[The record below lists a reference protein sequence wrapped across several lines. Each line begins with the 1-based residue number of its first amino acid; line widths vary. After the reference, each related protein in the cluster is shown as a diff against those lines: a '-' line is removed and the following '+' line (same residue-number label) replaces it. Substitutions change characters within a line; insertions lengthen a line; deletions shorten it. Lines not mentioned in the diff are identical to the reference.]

1 MGAALAQHQ
10 ARVARLAARA
20 TRAAE
25 AAAEA
30 LRRHAETVQRQQ
42 RSEAQNR
49 VRAIERDVAHRH
61 AREQE
66 ALAQL
71 LAPLA
76 SQPASAAWDAAAWR
90 RQPQPGRPPALVR
103 IGAARLPGAAGAEL
117 PLLTPGIGAG
127 HLIVRAPAARRA
139 QALGLVQAVAL
150 RVLAS
155 LPPGHVRFRI
165 HDPTG
170 IGASL
175 GAFGGFPAAHVRH
188 GLPTTDGVELRGVL
202 EELVD
207 RSNEISMQH
216 LRGTYGSL
224 ADFLDVAGHGHV
236 PYELLMLLDYPTA
249 VDRDAAEL
257 LGRLAATAASRGT
270 MLIVQE
276 SEQARGGVRAE
287 LPQATV
293 VHCDD
298 TGVWHSSLLPSATF
312 VPDAPPPTALVDEV
326 ARRPLPE
333 APPVTFDEVV
343 GSEPAWAA
351 SSGEGLA
358 VTIGRSGLDLVE
370 LRFDDDTPHGL
381 VAGDPGSGKSNLLRA
396 AVYGLAHRYA
406 PTELHL
412 YLLDFKEGVEFREFA
427 SSTSDPTFLPHAR
440 VVSTN
445 SSRAF
450 GVAVLEHLA
459 ELTRVRYTQLPDDA
473 KKLSAL
479 RAHHPDRVLPRVL
492 LVIDEFHVLFDRG
505 DQLADR
511 AATALTALAK
521 QGRAAGVHFLLATQ
535 AIGSVGAGNPTVTR
549 LGGVFDAA
557 RLRVALRLSE
567 AESHTILRMGN
578 RAAAELHERGV
589 AIVNRLQGDE
599 RGNVRTRLALVADD
613 VALRER
619 RDALTRAV
627 GARRPARVFDGHV
640 GADAARNQPLRMA
653 LGGRGTA
660 TERTWLGGAVALD
673 VADPAGYPPVAV
685 DLVPDPHRHVAV
697 LGSGARAAVAALQ
710 WAAIGL
716 GASDRATRFLLLDA
730 LRPDDDAPAGAVAA
744 TAAALRALGCAVD
757 VETDRRAAALV
768 ARLERELE
776 QEGARRIVVV
786 FGFDRLTGLGDP
798 LDDPGELYPPI
809 VRSALERLL
818 ERAGVARMH
827 MLAWWSTFDAFEQT
841 VGVVQQSLFGIRVYL
856 SVPEQRLTIATGGA
870 ADEALEWPLAL
881 LHDAALGGSARALH
895 LFEPFGAA
903 TPAAFLHGGAA

>member
-1 MGAALAQHQ
+1 A
-10 ARVARLAARA
+10 V
-20 TRAAE
+20 
-25 AAAEA
+25 AAAA
-30 LRRHAETVQRQQ
+30 QVRRHAECVQREQ
-42 RSEAQNR
+42 RDEAQAR
-49 VRAIERDVAHRH
+49 LRAIELDVAHRRT
-61 AREQE
+61 RERE
-66 ALAQL
+66 ALARL
-71 LAPLA
+71 LEPLA
-76 SQPASAAWDAAAWR
+76 SRPALAAWDAPAWQR
-90 RQPQPGRPPALVR
+90 PPEPDRPPALVR
-103 IGAARLPGAAGAEL
+103 IGAARLPGASAAGVEL

-127 HLIVRAPAARRA
+127 HLIVRAAAARRA
-139 QALGLVQAVAL
+139 DALGLVQAVAL

-155 LPPGHVRFRI
+155 LPPGHVRFRV
-165 HDPTG
+165 HDPAG

-175 GAFGGFPAAHVRH
+175 GAFGGFPAPQIRH
-188 GLPTTDGVELRGVL
+188 GLPTTDGIELRAVL

-207 RSNEISMQH
+207 RSNEISVQH
-216 LRGTYGSL
+216 LRGTYASL

-236 PYELLMLLDYPTA
+236 AYELLVLLDYPTA

-270 MLIVQE
+270 MLIVHE

-298 TGVWHSSLLPSATF
+298 GGVWHSSLLPSATF
-312 VPDAPPPTALVDEV
+312 APDPPPPTALIDAV
-326 ARRPLPE
+326 AQRPLPE
-333 APPVTFDEVV
+333 APPVRFDEVTRDEAV
-343 GSEPAWAA
+343 WGAT
-351 SSGEGLA
+351 SGEGLA
-358 VTIGRSGLDLVE
+358 VTIGRAGLDAVE

-396 AVYGLAHRYA
+396 AVYGLAHRHA

-427 SSTSDPTFLPHAR
+427 PSAGDPTFLPHAQ

-459 ELTRVRYTQLPDDA
+459 ELTRVRYAQLPDDA

-479 RAHHPDRVLPRVL
+479 RVRHPDRVLPRVL

-535 AIGSVGAGNPTVTR
+535 AIGSVGAGNPTAAR

-567 AESHTILRMGN
+567 GESHAILRLGN

-599 RGNVRTRLALVADD
+599 SGNVRTRVALIDD
-613 VALRER
+613 DIALRER
-619 RDALTRAV
+619 RDALARAV
-627 GARRPARVFDGHV
+627 GARRPPRVFDGHV
-640 GADAARNQPLRMA
+640 GADPARNQQLRMA
-653 LGGRGTA
+653 LGGRA
-660 TERTWLGGAVALD
+660 QAAERTWLGAD
-673 VADPAGYPPVAV
+673 VAIDVTDPAGYPPVTA
-685 DLVPDPHRHVAV
+685 DFVPDLHRHLAV
-697 LGSGARAAVAALQ
+697 LGAGARAAVAALQ
-710 WAAIGL
+710 WAAVGL

-744 TAAALRALGCAVD
+744 TAATLRALGCVVD
-757 VETDRRAAALV
+757 VESDRRAGPLV

-776 QEGARRIVVV
+776 QQGSRRAVVV

-798 LDDPGELYPPI
+798 LEDPGELYPPI
-809 VRSALERLL
+809 VRSAFEQLL
-818 ERAGVARMH
+818 ERAGVAGLH
-827 MLAWWSTFDAFEQT
+827 LLAWWSTFDAFEQA
-841 VGVVQQSLFGIRVYL
+841 VSAAQQSLFGIRVYL
-856 SVPEQRLTIATGGA
+856 AVPEQRLTIATGGA
-870 ADEALEWPLAL
+870 ADEGLQWPLAL
-881 LHDAALGGSARALH
+881 VQDAALGGSPRALH

-903 TPAAFLHGGAA
+903 APPAFLDGAAA